1 MQKAGNP
8 AFFTGFKMKYLI
20 IAAALC
26 LSACSNFEFTSN
38 IAPSNFKEYF
48 KPSAVTEVDSETLD
62 SVKNRNLGLVEG
74 LSCQITERDEIATEA
89 AARTDARIKAANM
102 GANAIKFGKCVH
114 LKNTPA
120 CHVSVTCYA
129 EALVVDDPQ

>member
-1 MQKAGNP
+1 
-8 AFFTGFKMKYLI
+8 MKYLI

-74 LSCQITERDEIATEA
+74 YHVRLQNVMKLQLKLLQELMPESRLQTWGPMLSSLV
-89 AARTDARIKAANM
+89 
-102 GANAIKFGKCVH
+102 NAFI
-114 LKNTPA
+114 
-120 CHVSVTCYA
+120 
-129 EALVVDDPQ
+129 

>member
-48 KPSAVTEVDSETLD
+48 KPSAVTEVDSETGVIMSD
-62 SVKNRNLGLVEG
+62 Y
-74 LSCQITERDEIATEA
+74 
-89 AARTDARIKAANM
+89 RT
-102 GANAIKFGKCVH
+102 
-114 LKNTPA
+114 
-120 CHVSVTCYA
+120 
-129 EALVVDDPQ
+129 

>member
-1 MQKAGNP
+1 
-8 AFFTGFKMKYLI
+8 MKYLI

-102 GANAIKFGKCVH
+102 GANAIK
-114 LKNTPA
+114 L
-120 CHVSVTCYA
+120 
-129 EALVVDDPQ
+129 DDPQ